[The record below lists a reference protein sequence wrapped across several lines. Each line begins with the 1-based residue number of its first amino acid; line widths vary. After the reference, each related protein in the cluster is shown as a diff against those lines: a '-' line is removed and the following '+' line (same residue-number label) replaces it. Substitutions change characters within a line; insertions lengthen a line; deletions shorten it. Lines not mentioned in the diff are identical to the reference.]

1 MSIRVFVPCLRPY
14 CSQQAERDGYCRQHA
29 AQLPKRSRH
38 EAGYD
43 YTWVKFRRVYLTR
56 HPLCVRCLSDERVT
70 AATEIH
76 HRRELRDYP
85 ELRFEEENLEALC
98 KSCHSRETNRKK
110 YAK

>member
-14 CSQQAERDGYCRQHA
+14 CSAEAECDGYCRKHA
-29 AQLPKRSRH
+29 ALVHRRPSRH

-43 YTWVKFRRVYLTR
+43 YDWVKFRRVYLTR
-56 HPLCVRCLSDERVT
+56 HPLCVRCQSDGRVT
-70 AATEIH
+70 PATEIH
-76 HRRELRDYP
+76 HRRELREYP

-110 YAK
+110 